1 MVRSRF
7 HHVVTADDAQ
17 FGATMKRLPV
27 TANRSAHGING
38 AMVKAS
44 GAMKR
49 ATAQTKVLGRALGSL
64 GPAMAGFLAVGGISR
79 LIQDFDRIGKLAIRF
94 GESAETIQRVS
105 HAANLAG
112 ANIEQVAKAMQ
123 QATRYAQE
131 AIDGNAEYAEAFDR
145 LGINAQEFIGLS
157 LEDRLKAFASGFNNA
172 KTEGE
177 GFNALMSVL
186 GSRVAGELIPLFR
199 QGGEAMEEAFNQV
212 NPASQKTIDNI
223 QKLNDRWTTLKVA
236 AAGPLATAVGWLE
249 VLIGAIQTV
258 GEALKG
264 VGDIFGEVFGQVVI
278 GIKELMSR
286 NIAGAEAAFG
296 AIGDQVAAAIEESAD
311 RVRDKWEET
320 KGAASK
326 ISDAPAL
333 NNGSAP
339 TSTDSA
345 STGGSATAAETA
357 FAKAQARIDQ
367 AEIDAEAQRMFKQP
381 AGNLYGPPKPKK
393 SQGGGL
399 LGMFARI
406 ASTAAGNQSLG
417 AAAQA
422 AMLQGQGF
430 GGLAG
435 LAQMQAARMAGV
447 GPGTMTALSGGGT
460 RLDGLA
466 STIKK
471 APKVGEGGL
480 GATRALSRERFD
492 ARKAAREEAKNK
504 QSSDEKRNSLLSEIR
519 TDLRTNLAVSA
530 S

>member
-1 MVRSRF
+1 
-7 HHVVTADDAQ
+7 
-17 FGATMKRLPV
+17 MKRLPV
-27 TANRSAHGING
+27 TANRSARGING

-44 GAMKR
+44 AGMKR
-49 ATAQTKVLGRALGSL
+49 ATAQTKVLGRAIGSL
-64 GPAMAGFLAVGGISR
+64 GPALAGFLAVGGISR

-145 LGINAQEFIGLS
+145 LGINVQKFISMS

-199 QGGEAMEEAFNQV
+199 QGGDAMEEAFNQV

-223 QKLNDRWTTLKVA
+223 QKLNDRWTTLKAA
-236 AAGPLATAVGWLE
+236 AAGPLATIVGWMEGLILSIQAVGKALNGLGDAYGE
-249 VLIGAIQTV
+249 FLSGMAIAFEAMKDRDFVGASETFQQIPGDMKAAMERAGV
-258 GEALKG
+258 EAWEGFSKAWDAVSKDG
-264 VGDIFGEVFGQVVI
+264 VSSPTG
-278 GIKELMSR
+278 S
-286 NIAGAEAAFG
+286 GAQG
-296 AIGDQVAAAIEESAD
+296 G
-311 RVRDKWEET
+311 
-320 KGAASK
+320 
-326 ISDAPAL
+326 APA
-333 NNGSAP
+333 
-339 TSTDSA
+339 STNSA
-345 STGGSATAAETA
+345 STGGSATAAEDA
-357 FAKAQARIDQ
+357 FAKAQARIDK
-367 AEIDAEAQRMFKQP
+367 AELDAEAQRMFKQP
-381 AGNLYGPPKPKK
+381 AGNLYGPPKPKA
-393 SQGGGL
+393 SQGGGM

-406 ASTAAGNQSLG
+406 AGGAAKNGALG

-422 AMLQGQGF
+422 AMLQSQGF

-435 LAQMQAARMAGV
+435 LAQMQAARMSGV
-447 GPGTMTALSGGGT
+447 GPGEMTALSRDAR

-471 APKVGEGGL
+471 GPAVGEGGL

-492 ARKAAREEAKNK
+492 ARKAAREEAKNRM
-504 QSSDEKRNSLLSEIR
+504 SGVEKTNSLLGEIR
-519 TDLRTNLAVSA
+519 SDLKTSLTVGVS
-530 S
+530 